1 MKKIISVLLLVCTI
15 LACFVACKKDDSP
28 EGYQLVSGE
37 DEIFNLY
44 VPKSWSSNLSSGVA
58 GAYASIE
65 NKILVNA
72 KTIRNAKNYTI
83 GEYMSVA
90 LDSYKKMDGFE
101 LVSDPAQTT
110 LGSYAAYVVEYKANL
125 KETKDGKTVD
135 RAYTFKVISAK
146 VEATF
151 TTLIYT
157 APTEHYSTY
166 LPQFDEIVAKF
177 EFKTF
182 ADGELEK
189 DDFMVLVDEN
199 TPEGFQIAS
208 NDKYEYR
215 LYVPLTWT
223 VQRRTYNPKAYFS
236 TTDSSNITMNM
247 RVADEDIYD
256 GKTYWEDYQKGTYF
270 NLSEIVIDENAK
282 LGQYPAYGVD
292 YTCEISGV
300 VYKIKQVFLTVNGNI
315 YIFTYTSNRRNYEKH
330 LEDVNKIIEMF
341 EFKK

>member
-1 MKKIISVLLLVCTI
+1 LIQVANAQGNRISATDLDECLRTIEERTGERFVEGQVVHAFGEGTSTLTINGLNVPYEEPSRISDNRKI
-15 LACFVACKKDDSP
+15 K
-28 EGYQLVSGE
+28 
-37 DEIFNLY
+37 
-44 VPKSWSSNLSSGVA
+44 
-58 GAYASIE
+58 
-65 NKILVNA
+65 
-72 KTIRNAKNYTI
+72 
-83 GEYMSVA
+83 
-90 LDSYKKMDGFE
+90 
-101 LVSDPAQTT
+101 
-110 LGSYAAYVVEYKANL
+110 VVFF
-125 KETKDGKTVD
+125 KETLTTGWDCPRAETMMSFRRAVDYTYIAQLLGRMIRTPLQQRVTVD
-135 RAYTFKVISAK
+135 ETLNKVH
-146 VEATF
+146 
-151 TTLIYT
+151 L
-157 APTEHYSTY
+157 Y

-236 TTDSSNITMNM
+236 TTDSSNVTMNM

-256 GKTYWEDYQKGTYF
+256 GKTYWEDYQKGTYL